1 MIGFFIVALVLVSGY
16 QYPKLLDTT
25 TTNDNIENIEF
36 YSTNHH
42 KLHWSCMPVSSSS
55 SSSSSSSLVSLTN
68 SQSQSQSQST
78 SSCKYDSNS
87 LIYQKQQYQKQ
98 MQQVS

>member
-1 MIGFFIVALVLVSGY
+1 MIVFFIVALVLVSGY

-55 SSSSSSSLVSLTN
+55 SSSSSSLVSLTN